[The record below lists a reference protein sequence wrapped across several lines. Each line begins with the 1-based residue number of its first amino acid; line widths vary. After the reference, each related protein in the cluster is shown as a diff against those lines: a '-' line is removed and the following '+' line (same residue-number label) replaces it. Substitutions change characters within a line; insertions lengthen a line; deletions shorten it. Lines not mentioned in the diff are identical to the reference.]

1 MPDLNFQR
9 FGHIIHKRLLCR
21 EEKQRMKLTSYIS
34 SGKTQG
40 QNNTPTKNYYE
51 IEAMLKGQNH
61 LVDKTVNSRE

>member
-1 MPDLNFQR
+1 
-9 FGHIIHKRLLCR
+9 
-21 EEKQRMKLTSYIS
+21 MKLTSYIS